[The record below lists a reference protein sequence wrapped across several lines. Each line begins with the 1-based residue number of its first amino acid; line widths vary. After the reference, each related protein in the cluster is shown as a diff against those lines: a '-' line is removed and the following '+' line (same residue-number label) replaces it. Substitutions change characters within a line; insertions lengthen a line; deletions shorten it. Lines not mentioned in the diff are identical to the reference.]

1 MGYVQSRKITVVDP
15 NRDVEFTTI
24 NVENDME
31 NGMQMEYSAKHFK
44 KMSIRTSTGETTT
57 NKIKRKIRQ
66 ASDYLARGHNSG
78 Y

>member
-1 MGYVQSRKITVVDP
+1 MGYVQSRPVVDR

-24 NVENDME
+24 NVDNDME

-44 KMSIRTSTGETTT
+44 KMSIRTSTGETAT